1 MATADHSSLLTV
13 PHTSQY
19 QLTVFSDRWTQPLR
33 TTHLSSQCP
42 THHNISL
49 PYSLTGRHSH
59 CGPLIPPHSAPHNTI
74 SAYRIP

>member
-1 MATADHSSLLTV
+1 MATADHSFLLTV

-19 QLTVFSDRWTQPLR
+19 QLTVFPDMWTRPLL

-49 PYSLTGRHSH
+49 LYSLTCGHSH
-59 CGPLIPPHSAPHNTI
+59 CGPLIPPHSAPHITI
-74 SAYRIP
+74 SAYCIP